1 MDDASAEGEGD
12 QNWAACDRC
21 GMWRRTNHSV
31 DETHSFSC
39 ASVGR
44 DCSEPCDGCRQHE
57 CVCPSDDEVLSGGD
71 VRDGSEFLV
80 SDDDLRALSECGA
93 AADGDGASVASE
105 CLSLVSEISELTID
119 YSFDGDGLPQDEP
132 SDSESS
138 RYDGLRERYEKLEL
152 KLEQLDRS
160 P

>member
-1 MDDASAEGEGD
+1 MDDEPSGGEGD

-57 CVCPSDDEVLSGGD
+57 CVCPSDDEVLSGGE

-80 SDDDLRALSECGA
+80 SDDDLRALSALGA
-93 AADGDGASVASE
+93 TADG
-105 CLSLVSEISELTID
+105 
-119 YSFDGDGLPQDEP
+119 
-132 SDSESS
+132 
-138 RYDGLRERYEKLEL
+138 
-152 KLEQLDRS
+152 
-160 P
+160 

>member
-93 AADGDGASVASE
+93 AADGDG
-105 CLSLVSEISELTID
+105 
-119 YSFDGDGLPQDEP
+119 LPQDEP